1 MENRIKNGAALIGGC
16 SVQTGCQLLQG
27 AANILTYQ
35 PKATWPNDSADPTPQ
50 QLNHDTA
57 QLGLRRCVSLRSGAN
72 LCKGGR
78 QGHEP
83 FPIKLEKPKM
93 CEKTISFK
101 EALAILGMSEPWLRK
116 QVAAGNIPSF
126 QLGRL
131 RKFRESDLEKYLQS
145 RKRGQNAV

>member
-1 MENRIKNGAALIGGC
+1 
-16 SVQTGCQLLQG
+16 
-27 AANILTYQ
+27 
-35 PKATWPNDSADPTPQ
+35 
-50 QLNHDTA
+50 
-57 QLGLRRCVSLRSGAN
+57 
-72 LCKGGR
+72 
-78 QGHEP
+78 
-83 FPIKLEKPKM
+83 M